1 MGCICDGG
9 EEDDGNGDKVVELPS
24 SSSKKSDVVNVG
36 ITVEMLLPVG
46 EGDVGMS
53 GESPVEASSTTSAG
67 AGIAMASSI
76 QNL

>member
-9 EEDDGNGDKVVELPS
+9 GDVDGNGEKVVELPS
-24 SSSKKSDVVNVG
+24 SSSKSDVVNVG
-36 ITVEMLLPVG
+36 ITLEMLLPVG
-46 EGDVGMS
+46 EGDVGIS
-53 GESPVEASSTTSAG
+53 GESPVETSSTLSVG